1 MSKYLNKAYT
11 LRIPDELKER
21 ISKSAE
27 EHNRSMNADIVARL
41 EASFDKDQPSKEGLE
56 QRLKDLEQALI
67 VSTTHYE
74 QLIKLFEQKIDIRS
88 LLATP
93 KEKAP

>member
-1 MSKYLNKAYT
+1 MARTDPQVNF
-11 LRIPDELKER
+11 RIPAELKAKLEQ
-21 ISKSAE
+21 AAHE
-27 EHNRSMNADIVARL
+27 NGRSITNELVARL
-41 EASFDKDQPSKEGLE
+41 EASFDNDQPSKEGLE